1 MHGGFWRCV
10 RPLQPCFARSTA
22 ERMPLLRHVASAL
35 RPLHVGHK
43 QPPPK
48 TARCMA
54 ASRPARVARAE
65 HCADAV
71 LLLAALHAR
80 DQLPAAPGSR
90 AARASLPYACSSAL
104 PGAGRGRAGAPVQRA
119 DEVLLQAALHAHDQ
133 EVHDRLGHRV
143 LQARA
148 HEPKVALHQ
157 QPRHLHLHLLLLRR
171 ADRHAQRLR
180 ARACAP
186 ARARPARIHGV
197 AHTGTRSVCTAAP
210 ALPLAPAR
218 HACTA
223 DAHRWSGSRS
233 PATDLLGQLL
243 CCACQLA
250 PPTRVAQGRTKQQHG
265 NAMHSTAGLAHDT
278 TRCKSRAGS
287 CGPRRAR
294 GAPRARRT
302 GTGRTFGGCASA
314 APLCALSRKLPPNQ
328 WLNQELPPTLPPPP
342 PPPPVAAAAAAACG
356 SGASRGDVA
365 PDLAPLDP
373 AAPTPAPRASSKS
386 SGANSSGSTPF
397 SGCARTETRRLCRPR
412 GCDLGRAG

>member
-133 EVHDRLGHRV
+133 EVHDRLGHCV

-148 HEPKVALHQ
+148 HERKVALHQ

-180 ARACAP
+180 ARASGLGLRLGSAHEPKAALRQQPRDLHRHLLLLRRADRHAQRLCGR
-186 ARARPARIHGV
+186 ARAAAHALTSTHARQTSTPACAASAR
-197 AHTGTRSVCTAAP
+197 AP
-210 ALPLAPAR
+210 ALPLTPDQ

-223 DAHRWSGSRS
+223 GALEGRGGCSQAAGLEGIAAQSRS
-233 PATDLLGQLL
+233 PAGN
-243 CCACQLA
+243 
-250 PPTRVAQGRTKQQHG
+250 TR
-265 NAMHSTAGLAHDT
+265 
-278 TRCKSRAGS
+278 
-287 CGPRRAR
+287 PRR
-294 GAPRARRT
+294 PKARRKQ
-302 GTGRTFGGCASA
+302 RI
-314 APLCALSRKLPPNQ
+314 
-328 WLNQELPPTLPPPP
+328 
-342 PPPPVAAAAAAACG
+342 
-356 SGASRGDVA
+356 
-365 PDLAPLDP
+365 
-373 AAPTPAPRASSKS
+373 
-386 SGANSSGSTPF
+386 
-397 SGCARTETRRLCRPR
+397 
-412 GCDLGRAG
+412 